1 MMPMTACSSP
11 PSLRHHECIPM
22 DQHSLGVTP
31 TERYL
36 ALLCKRTFLS
46 LWSYPNVHRDEF
58 IPGTHTGKEVC
69 DLLDDRIIIFSDKD
83 CAVSP
88 TANLNVL
95 WARWFRK
102 SVLESLKQ
110 VRGAER
116 WIRTSPHRLFLDK
129 ECRRPLPALP
139 TVTAST
145 RIHLVIGTHKIA
157 SYYRERYGGSGSLM
171 INFAL
176 KGKAA
181 HIEPFAIGDLNPG
194 GSYVHILD
202 DTSLPIIMTEFDT
215 IRDFVAYLD
224 RREDFARS
232 SGNFF
237 AAGEEEL
244 LAVYLKGVDE
254 TGEHAFIIPRE
265 PAPIGVG
272 EGGYAAYLSSPQRR
286 EKIKADEMS
295 YFWDKL
301 IEGLTGHVLT
311 DTLYSSAPGGVAAAE
326 KLLRFMARESRLRR
340 RHLARNL
347 VEAMTIGTNTERR
360 LRVLL
365 PSMPGDPYYFFLR
378 LRRSENMSYE
388 EYRRHRLIYIRDT
401 ARVVRWRWP
410 DAVDVIGIAREG
422 DDNPQGR
429 AHDAIYA
436 DFRRWTAADEVL
448 AREFQS
454 QTGVLA
460 DPVAIRQIECEYP
473 EVSATEGATR

>member
-1 MMPMTACSSP
+1 
-11 PSLRHHECIPM
+11 M
-22 DQHSLGVTP
+22 DKHSLGVTP
-31 TERYL
+31 TERHL

-69 DLLDDRIIIFSDKD
+69 DLLVVFDDRIIIFSDKACD
-83 CAVSP
+83 VSP
-88 TANLNVL
+88 TANLALL
-95 WARWFRK
+95 WARWFRRN
-102 SVLESLKQ
+102 VLESLKQ

-139 TVTAST
+139 TVTAPTS
-145 RIHLVIGTHKIA
+145 IHLVIVTHKIA
-157 SYYRERYGGSGSLM
+157 NHYRQHYGGSGSLM

-176 KGKAA
+176 KGAAA
-181 HIEPFAIGDLNPG
+181 HIEPFTIGDLNPG
-194 GSYVHILD
+194 GSFVHVLD

-232 SGNFF
+232 SGDFF

-244 LAVYLKGVDE
+244 LAVYLKGIDE

-265 PAPIGVG
+265 PEPIGVG
-272 EGGYAAYLSSPQRR
+272 EGGYAAYLSSPQRL

-295 YFWDKL
+295 YLWDKL
-301 IEGLTGHVLT
+301 IEGLTGHVLA
-311 DTLYSSAPGGVAAAE
+311 DTLYSSDPGGVAAAE

-347 VEAMTIGTNTERR
+347 VEAMTIGTDTERR

-378 LRRSENMSYE
+378 LRRDETMSYE
-388 EYRRHRLIYIRDT
+388 EYRQHRLSYIQDV
-401 ARVVRWRWP
+401 ARVVRWKCA
-410 DAVDVIGIAREG
+410 DAVNVIGIAREG
-422 DDNPQGR
+422 EDNPQAR

-436 DFRRWTAADEVL
+436 DFRRWTAADEIL
-448 AREFQS
+448 ARDFQS
-454 QTGVLA
+454 KTGLLT
-460 DPVAIRQIECEYP
+460 DPVVVRQIDREFP
-473 EVSATEGATR
+473 EPLVVAE